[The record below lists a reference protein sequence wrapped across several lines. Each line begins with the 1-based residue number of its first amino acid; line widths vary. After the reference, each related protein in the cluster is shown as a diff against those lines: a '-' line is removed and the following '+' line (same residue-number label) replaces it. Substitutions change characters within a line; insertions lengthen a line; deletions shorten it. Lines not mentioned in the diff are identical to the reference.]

1 MAVLSSRVI
10 LGVTLIVIVIGI
22 IGYYI
27 GYYTATQRA
36 TVITSTPTSTVAT
49 PKKIEVKAIRIGF
62 EEYVP
67 SRHILSSV
75 IASELKKLFPEV
87 EVSIYPV
94 NWSRGIPSL
103 EFFELFAKGN
113 LELIFTETTLLDLAW
128 KRESRFYKLPPNAR
142 LPVHTLALYSV
153 ARCIATTPEL
163 KDKFGIK
170 TWRDLDGKFILRV
183 PGPPPPGIN
192 FVWEDDTYWLMK
204 DAFEILGIKLRMLAL
219 GGPPTEPGE
228 DPVRKFADE
237 VADILRRGKV
247 SPTDTEDVVA
257 IEILIGAGELSP
269 VVLELLTR
277 MDLVIINP
285 SPEDAEKIIKAG
297 LPFDW
302 IPVTAVNWTKPVG
315 VDRMFCLR
323 DWAGLATS
331 PDVLPEDFVYK
342 MLKNLIA
349 NRDKLLKQH
358 KYFKEFAQDPI
369 GVQVKAISSAPHVPV
384 HPGLA
389 KLLKE
394 YGVWRPEWKIAKG

>member
-36 TVITSTPTSTVAT
+36 TVITSTPTSTVVT
-49 PKKIEVKAIRIGF
+49 PKKVEVKAIRIGF
-62 EEYVP
+62 EEYMP
-67 SRHILSSV
+67 TRRILGSV

-94 NWSRGIPSL
+94 SKSQRILSL

-113 LELIFTETTLLDLAW
+113 LELVFTETTFLDLAW
-128 KRESRFYKLPPNAR
+128 KREFPFYMLPPNAR
-142 LPVHTLALYSV
+142 LPVHTLALYPV
-153 ARCIATTPEL
+153 AMCIATTPEL

-170 TWRDLDGKFILRV
+170 TWRDLDGKYILML
-183 PGPPPPGIN
+183 PGSSGVSPE
-192 FVWEDDTYWLMK
+192 WRETAYWLMR
-204 DAFEILGIKLRMLAL
+204 DAFKILGIELRMLGL
-219 GGPPTEPGE
+219 GGPPPKPGE
-228 DPVRKFADE
+228 DPVREYADM
-237 VADILRRGKV
+237 VADILRRGK
-247 SPTDTEDVVA
+247 TAGTENVVA
-257 IEILIGAGELSP
+257 VEIPIGAGELSP
-269 VVLELLTR
+269 VVLEILTR

-302 IPVTAVNWTKPVG
+302 VPVTAVNWTKPVG

-323 DWAGLATS
+323 GWAGLATS

-342 MLKNLIA
+342 MLKHLIA
-349 NRDKLLKQH
+349 NRDKLLEQH
-358 KYFKEFAQDPI
+358 KYFKEFAKDPI

>member
-36 TVITSTPTSTVAT
+36 TMITSTPTSTVVT
-49 PKKIEVKAIRIGF
+49 PKKVEVKAIRIGF
-62 EEYVP
+62 EEYELT
-67 SRHILSSV
+67 RRTLSSV

-94 NWSRGIPSL
+94 SESQRVLSL
-103 EFFELFAKGN
+103 ELFELFAKGN
-113 LELIFTETTLLDLAW
+113 LELVFTETTFLDLAW
-128 KRESRFYKLPPNAR
+128 KREFPFYMLPPNAR
-142 LPVHTLALYSV
+142 LPVHTLALYPV

-170 TWRDLDGKFILRV
+170 TWRDLDGKYILII
-183 PGPPPPGIN
+183 PGPRPPG
-192 FVWEDDTYWLMK
+192 VSPEWEEATYWLMK
-204 DAFEILGIKLRMLAL
+204 DAFKILGIELRMFVS
-219 GGPPTEPGE
+219 GGPPIKPEE

-237 VADILRRGKV
+237 VADILRRGEA
-247 SPTDTEDVVA
+247 PPIRNVVA

-323 DWAGLATS
+323 DWVGLATS

-358 KYFKEFAQDPI
+358 KHFKEFAQDPI

-394 YGVWRPEWKIAKG
+394 HGVWRPEWKIAKG